1 MKWSFAAAGMFIL
14 GIFGVVVIIL
24 FQKITTINENDYY
37 LLKEITESAM
47 LDSINYE
54 LYRDTGRVTIVR
66 EKFVENFTRRY
77 AESTLFNGTNYI
89 ISFYD
94 IIQEPPKVSLIIDT
108 GIVNYSIL
116 EENDAGNSVDVKN
129 ALTAILEIPRGS
141 EVEGEYST
149 GKLRK
154 TYYSM
159 PAIKNGNSIS
169 VTEPIRIPGKLQY
182 ENITDI
188 KIKPIGNIEIVS
200 PSDPSID
207 FIGEV
212 MLARLKRE
220 SDWGRYSTGEYSSE
234 NGDPIFK
241 ENYSDNLNVT
251 KPLNTYDCQNPEGA
265 KPTAVV
271 CGGDYDGFWINWEG
285 TTTGNFDDII
295 VKFVIE
301 WEYKEYKLS

>member
-116 EENDAGNSVDVKN
+116 QENDSGNSVDVKN
-129 ALTAILEIPRGS
+129 ALTAILEIPSGS
-141 EVEGEYST
+141 EEAEDYVEKTYKT
-149 GKLRK
+149 

-159 PAIKNGNSIS
+159 PSIS
-169 VTEPIRIPGKLQY
+169 GGKVKVTQPINIPKKLEH
-182 ENITDI
+182 ENIKDVEINNDI
-188 KIKPIGNIEIVS
+188 YDFHLVS
-200 PSDPSID
+200 PDDTGID

-212 MLARLKRE
+212 LKARLKRDLDWSEATSGE
-220 SDWGRYSTGEYSSE
+220 STQNYTTVINPD
-234 NGDPIFK
+234 
-241 ENYSDNLNVT
+241 NYSNNLNITVG
-251 KPLNTYDCQNPEGA
+251 PRYYDCQNPDGV
-265 KPTAVV
+265 KPDGVV
-271 CGGDYDGFWINWEG
+271 CGGDYDNYWINWEG
-285 TTTGNFDDII
+285 TYTGDYSEMIT
-295 VKFVIE
+295 KFNVE
-301 WEYKEYKLS
+301 WKYKEYELS